1 MNSGKFNWS
10 LLVTVVG
17 LGAILIIVQ
26 SKEISNDAVLPA
38 LGGLCLVLGL
48 MSLRSGYAAEKRI
61 PPLPALQCVMGAI
74 VLALG
79 IIEAAHAELSQT
91 VWYVILFA
99 ILGILLAFAILR
111 AKRRKK

>member
-10 LLVTVVG
+10 LLVAIAG

-38 LGGLCLVLGL
+38 LGGLCLALGL
-48 MSLRSGYAAEKRI
+48 MSLRSGYAKEKRI
-61 PPLPALQCVMGAI
+61 PTLPALQCAMGAI

-79 IIEAAHAELSQT
+79 IVEAAHVELSQT
-91 VWYVILFA
+91 VWYVVL
-99 ILGILLAFAILR
+99 FAILR
-111 AKRRKK
+111 ARRRRK